1 MKKYAIIALFL
12 LGIVEVAFPYVAVLL
27 SDSYYQDYRT
37 EYLRLGFTTRRQQEF
52 FESIYGFVTWKL
64 EIFSLFGILTIVI
77 GILILLFGRIDKR
90 RRHDA

>member
-1 MKKYAIIALFL
+1 MIALFV

-37 EYLRLGFTTRRQQEF
+37 QYLKLGFTTRKQQEF
-52 FESIYGFVTWKL
+52 FESMYGFITWKL
-64 EIFSLFGILTIVI
+64 AIFSLFGILTIVI
-77 GILILLFGRIDKR
+77 GIFILLSGRIDKR

>member
-1 MKKYAIIALFL
+1 MKKYAMIALFV

-37 EYLRLGFTTRRQQEF
+37 QYLKLGFTTRKQQEF
-52 FESIYGFVTWKL
+52 FESMYGFITWKIA
-64 EIFSLFGILTIVI
+64 IFSLFGILTIVI
-77 GILILLFGRIDKR
+77 GIFILLSGRIDKR

>member
-1 MKKYAIIALFL
+1 MKKYAMIALFV

-37 EYLRLGFTTRRQQEF
+37 QYLKLGFTTRKQQEF
-52 FESIYGFVTWKL
+52 FESMYGFITWKL
-64 EIFSLFGILTIVI
+64 AIFSLFGILTIVI
-77 GILILLFGRIDKR
+77 GIFILLSGRIDKR